1 MKNLE
6 VIYGENTY
14 LIEKEV
20 KNIKKNF
27 GEIIQGIN
35 YVAIEQNSLENIIPE
50 LQTPAFGYPKK
61 LIVVKNCDLLKKEL
75 KTKKTKN
82 MEVAQKIAEYIEEN
96 HQELQ
101 ETTILLIIEESVDKT
116 NSLYKMIEKYGET
129 KEFKEL
135 NIVELSQTLK
145 SICSAYKVKIDNETI
160 KYLIETSGT
169 SMQELINEIRKLIEY
184 AGTNGTIDK
193 KAVDLLAIPKIEA
206 VIFDLTDSLGS
217 KQIGKALETLRNL
230 IYNKEPIQ
238 KILITLYNHF
248 KKLYLV
254 RLAQKENT
262 NITEVLNLKP
272 NQTFL
277 TTKYKKQSGYF
288 EEKQL
293 RKILEE
299 LINLDTQSKSG
310 QIELNIGLE
319 AVLCN
324 YI

>member
-96 HQELQ
+96 YQELQ

-145 SICSAYKVKIDNETI
+145 SICSAYKVNIDNETI

-254 RLAQKENT
+254 KLAQKENT

-293 RKILEE
+293 REILEE

-310 QIELNIGLE
+310 QIDLNIGLE
-319 AVLCN
+319 AILCN

>member
-20 KNIKKNF
+20 KNIKKSF

-82 MEVAQKIAEYIEEN
+82 MEIAQKVAEYIEEN
-96 HQELQ
+96 YQELQ
-101 ETTILLIIEESVDKT
+101 ETTILLIIEESIDKT
-116 NSLYKMIEKYGET
+116 NSLYKTIEKYGEI

-135 NIVELSQTLK
+135 NIIELSQTLK
-145 SICSAYKVKIDNETI
+145 SICSAYKVNIDNETI
-160 KYLIETSGT
+160 KYLIEISGT
-169 SMQELINEIRKLIEY
+169 SLQELINEIRKLIEY
-184 AGTNGTIDK
+184 AGKDGTIDK

-206 VIFDLTDSLGS
+206 VIFDLTDNLGD
-217 KQIGKALETLRNL
+217 KKIAEALETLRNL

-254 RLAQKENT
+254 KLAQKENT

-277 TTKYKKQSGYF
+277 ITKYKKQANYF

-299 LINLDTQSKSG
+299 LINLDSNSKLRTNRAKCRTRSYF
-310 QIELNIGLE
+310 
-319 AVLCN
+319 V
-324 YI
+324 

>member
-35 YVAIEQNSLENIIPE
+35 YVAIEQNSLENIISE

-101 ETTILLIIEESVDKT
+101 ETTILLIIEESIDKT

-145 SICSAYKVKIDNETI
+145 SICSAYKVNIDNETI

-254 RLAQKENT
+254 KLAQKENT

-293 RKILEE
+293 REILEE

-310 QIELNIGLE
+310 QIDLNIGLE
-319 AVLCN
+319 AILCN